1 VVAARRSIVCAVYHA
16 WTCIGAGPGFGSRA
30 ISQVRPLALRP
41 HLAVGLPLSIR
52 ISIIDPNGPRFVA
65 RLDRFRS
72 PKWGSL
78 AGVQTLLEAVPNFSE
93 GRDEGVLE
101 AIGAAIGAHARVL
114 DVHADGD
121 HNRSV
126 FTCVGEPD
134 ALVEGL
140 AAGVAEAA
148 RRIDLRTH
156 RGVHPRVGAADVVPI
171 VRFRED
177 DERPRLAA
185 LELARQ
191 IGELGIPALGYG
203 DLGEG
208 RRPAFF
214 RAGGTQRLAGRLA
227 SGELAALAGPAELH
241 PTAGAALVG
250 VRAPLVAF
258 NVDLA
263 SDRVEVAQ
271 EIARLVRASSGG
283 LPGVQALGMLAGGRA
298 QVSMN
303 LIDVSATPLQA
314 VVREVERLAGERGV
328 EVHGSELVG
337 LMPAAVGTEAAGQAL
352 RLPGMHA
359 DRLLEVAVAGEF
371 G

>member
-1 VVAARRSIVCAVYHA
+1 
-16 WTCIGAGPGFGSRA
+16 
-30 ISQVRPLALRP
+30 
-41 HLAVGLPLSIR
+41 
-52 ISIIDPNGPRFVA
+52 VA
-65 RLDRFRS
+65 R
-72 PKWGSL
+72 
-78 AGVQTLLEAVPNFSE
+78 VQTLLEAVPNFSE
-93 GRDEGVLE
+93 GRDKGVLE

-134 ALVEGL
+134 ALVEGVV
-140 AAGVAEAA
+140 AGVAEAA
-148 RRIDLRTH
+148 QRIDLRTH

-171 VRFRED
+171 VRFREAD
-177 DERPRLAA
+177 QRPHRAA
-185 LELARQ
+185 LELARR
-191 IGELGIPALGYG
+191 IGELDIPALAYG
-203 DLGEG
+203 ELGDG

-214 RAGGTQRLAGRLA
+214 RAGGTERLAERLG
-227 SGELAALAGPAELH
+227 SGELSPLAGPATLH

-258 NVDLA
+258 NVNLA
-263 SDRVEVAQ
+263 TGRVEVAQ

-328 EVHGSELVG
+328 EVYGSELVG
-337 LMPAAVGTEAAGQAL
+337 LMPAAVGAQAAGWAL
-352 RLPGMHA
+352 RLPGMGA
-359 DRLLEVAVAGEF
+359 DRVLEVAVAGEF